1 MRIPAAIVA
10 ISTLLLVCSPARAG
24 ALYPLPCR
32 VYVDTDFIQIPGQC
46 ATVLRT
52 YPRRLF
58 VRAARQSPY
67 YYGPHY

>member
-1 MRIPAAIVA
+1 MKIAVIVA
-10 ISTLLLVCSPARAG
+10 ASTLLLAVSPARA
-24 ALYPLPCR
+24 AVLYPLPCR

-46 ATVLRT
+46 GTVLRT

-58 VRAARQSPY
+58 VRASRQSPY